1 MLSIQSRLQH
11 KLTYVTLP
19 SPAFLS
25 AFSTT
30 IAPINPAVRPYSPA
44 GRCGGRIPISSRLSY
59 SLAVIPPPN
68 YHGMRQ
74 RGGVAPLSLRTFS
87 YRSAALVCGT
97 RQLVTATA
105 ECNDSDC
112 CSEMRLHE
120 EQGPCRST
128 LSISVPWIRQ
138 FASHAQIAMRE
149 PPIVQYIDRYIA
161 VLRPLLLRAYT
172 LEP

>member
-19 SPAFLS
+19 TPAFLS

-44 GRCGGRIPISSRLSY
+44 GRCGGRIPISSCLSY

-68 YHGMRQ
+68 YHGMR
-74 RGGVAPLSLRTFS
+74 RRRVVAPPPLCLRTFS
-87 YRSAALVCGT
+87 CRSAALVCGT

-105 ECNDSDC
+105 ECKDSDC
-112 CSEMRLHE
+112 CSEVRLHE
-120 EQGPCRST
+120 EQGPCRSS
-128 LSISVPWIRQ
+128 LSISIPRIRQ
-138 FASHAQIAMRE
+138 FASHAMRE
-149 PPIVQYIDRYIA
+149 PPIAQ
-161 VLRPLLLRAYT
+161 
-172 LEP
+172 